1 MICGFILHSV
11 EINGHDGKAGMAALV
26 GDIDDEKLADI
37 VKTLKSNLQDQSVPI
52 FYRQV
57 EAIPKTA
64 NFKAK
69 KVELAAEG
77 YNGDHTWILYEG
89 KLVPMTEDIKSK
101 LSTMKL

>member
-1 MICGFILHSV
+1 
-11 EINGHDGKAGMAALV
+11 MAALV
-26 GDIDDEKLADI
+26 GDINNETLEDI
-37 VKTLKSNLQDQSVPI
+37 VKALKSNLQDQSVPI

-57 EAIPKTA
+57 ETIPKTA

-77 YNGDHTWILYEG
+77 YNGSHTWLLYEG
-89 KLVPMTEDIKSK
+89 KLVPLSEDMKSN

>member
-1 MICGFILHSV
+1 MICDFILLSV

-26 GDIDDEKLADI
+26 GDIDDENLADI
-37 VKTLKSNLQDQSVPI
+37 VKALKSNLQDQSVPI

-77 YNGDHTWILYEG
+77 YNGNNTWILYEG
-89 KLVPMTEDIKSK
+89 KLVPLTEDIKSK